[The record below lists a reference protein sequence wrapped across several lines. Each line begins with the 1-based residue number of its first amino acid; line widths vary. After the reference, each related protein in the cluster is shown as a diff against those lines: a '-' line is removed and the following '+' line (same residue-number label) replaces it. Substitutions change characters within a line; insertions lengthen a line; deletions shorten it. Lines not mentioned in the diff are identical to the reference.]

1 MKTFLRISALAALLS
16 AGAALAQSPAE
27 ALRGLESAARAADP
41 AFSGFSAELG
51 AAFFHAPHGRDRS
64 CSSCHTDDPRA
75 AGRHV
80 VTGKGLAPL
89 APARNAERFS
99 NPAKTEEWFRRNCGD
114 VLGRECTTVEKGNVI
129 TYLVSLRP

>member
-27 ALRGLESAARAADP
+27 ALRGLESAARA
-41 AFSGFSAELG
+41 AELG